1 MPRRGPLLIDAALCA
16 MQASCC
22 NWHTLCREGG
32 CLVSIAGTIMPTLCC
47 DWRRGGSRTSSSCM
61 VPQHLHEA

>member
-16 MQASCC
+16 MKASCC

-32 CLVSIAGTIMPTLCC
+32 CLVSIAGTIMSTLCC
-47 DWRRGGSRTSSSCM
+47 DWRPGGKPYLNFMHGTPASS
-61 VPQHLHEA
+61 